1 MNWPNLMQWM
11 REIALEFRI
20 WMARARL
27 RGAIRIVVQ
36 SDARSGSPEHSL
48 MRARCSELSRL
59 MGLRTPEMNQ
69 RIFER
74 FLLRLKVN

>member
-1 MNWPNLMQWM
+1 MQWM
-11 REIALEFRI
+11 RDVALEFRI
-20 WMARARL
+20 WRARARF
-27 RGAIRIVVQ
+27 RDAISAVVQ
-36 SDARSGSPEHSL
+36 NEARSGSPEHWL
-48 MRARCSELSRL
+48 MRARCSELLRL